1 MPPVLLAKKTPA
13 ARSCSGPSRPAWARA
28 SRAAKTAKRSARLSR
43 LQRGPR
49 AKSRG
54 GPSGTSPA
62 TCVRWRVWSKRW
74 NGPMAVRPDRRPSR
88 RAPTPQPKA
97 LTAPR
102 PVMTAR
108 RSGASLAIGGL
119 RLRLGQPALDE
130 PGQGGQRPE
139 HATVHLVA
147 GDADPVFLLQGHHE
161 LEGVHGIEAQAGAE
175 ERFVVRDAL
184 GRQAVEVERGDDQ
197 LLEVRADAVLGHRV
211 QGSLSSV
218 PLPGCARARA
228 AGGWCPP
235 RRPRCASGPRS
246 GARAAARRG

>member
-43 LQRGPR
+43 GQRGPR
-49 AKSRG
+49 AKSGG

-74 NGPMAVRPDRRPSR
+74 NGPMAVRPDRRPR
-88 RAPTPQPKA
+88 WRASTPQPKA

-108 RSGASLAIGGL
+108 RSRASLAISGL
-119 RLRLGQPALDE
+119 RLRLGQPPLDE
-130 PGQGGQRPE
+130 AGQAGQRPE
-139 HATVHLVA
+139 HALVHLVA
-147 GDADPVFLLQGHHE
+147 GDADPVFLLQRDHE
-161 LEGVHGIEAQAGAE
+161 LQRVHGIQAEAGPE
-175 ERFVVRDAL
+175 ERLVVPDAL
-184 GRQAVEVERGDDQ
+184 RGEAVEVERGDDQ
-197 LLEVRADAVLGHRV
+197 LLEIGPDAVFSHRV

-218 PLPGCARARA
+218 PLRVSARARA
-228 AGGWCPP
+228 GPHCGRK
-235 RRPRCASGPRS
+235 RRPRCASGRRW
-246 GARAAARRG
+246 GARAGARR